1 MTENSISVGKMIGS
15 SIVNSSV
22 TGDIAATGS
31 SFEMN
36 PVDYQMLGEVVL
48 ELETLINK
56 LEKSGYSSDTTAG
69 KMKIATE
76 VIEQVDQNP
85 SLTKR
90 LFSAIKAGGVQS
102 LEQALN
108 HPASSFIIGALED
121 WKKSKK

>member
-1 MTENSISVGKMIGS
+1 MAENSISVGKMIGS
-15 SIVNSSV
+15 NIVSDSV
-22 TGDIAATGS
+22 TGDITATGI
-31 SFEMN
+31 SFEVN
-36 PVDYQMLGEVVL
+36 SVGHQMLEEIIV

-85 SLTKR
+85 YLTKR